1 MASAISFQGLSTN
14 LPTDQLVAAIINQ
27 QSQPMVRMQTQQATN
42 KTKTAA
48 LQTLSADLTSLNA
61 SLDSLSSGGFAGNT
75 VTSTDSAGTYV
86 SATASNA
93 SAGQYDIA
101 VKSLATRARLVLPTA
116 LQPSSAVG
124 VGDYTITDM
133 AGKSVKVTITDGNNS
148 LAGLAAA
155 INNAKDSD
163 GNASDVGAAV
173 IQTGAD
179 GSSQLVLSAK
189 STGTGA
195 AGAATFT
202 LQPPAAGSALDP
214 GKAGSF
220 TSSTAA
226 NSDFIL
232 NGVELH
238 RASNTVTD
246 AVDGVTFNLNQA
258 QTDLTR
264 TTTLTVAQDKGA
276 ASKAVQDVVDKFN
289 QFYNDYKKNATFTQN
304 ADGTYTT
311 GVFNMDMSVRTMV
324 NQVST
329 AIMGVPT
336 GISATAAFTTPAAIG
351 LKTNQDGTLSLDST
365 ALSTA
370 LDQDPTAVANL
381 FKNSGSSSSPL
392 LSFVSSTGKTTTSPI
407 NFNVTSQNGVL
418 TGTFTSRK
426 ADGTTETNTLSST
439 DGYFYGLTGTALDG
453 LAVQASAGATGT
465 LQVATGISQA
475 VQTLNN
481 QLTDSNPGDI
491 GGLISDL
498 TASNYNLQL
507 QINQQQDYLDR
518 SKASL
523 QKIYSTLE
531 TTVGQLQAAGQS
543 LSGM

>member
-14 LPTDQLVAAIINQ
+14 LPTDSLIAAIINQ
-27 QSQPMVRMQTQQATN
+27 QSQPMVRMQTQQSTN

-61 SLDSLSSGGFAGNT
+61 SLDTLTLGGFTGNT

-86 SATASNA
+86 TASA
-93 SAGQYDIA
+93 SGAAAGQYDVT

-116 LQPSSAVG
+116 LQPNSPVG
-124 VGDYTITDM
+124 IGDYTLTDM
-133 AGKSVKVTITDGNNS
+133 AGKKVTVTLTANNNS

-163 GNASDVGAAV
+163 GNAADVGAAV

-189 STGTGA
+189 NTGTGS
-195 AGAATFT
+195 AGASTFT

-214 GKAGSF
+214 GNTGSF
-220 TSSTAA
+220 TSSAAA

-258 QTDLTR
+258 QTDLTKS
-264 TTTLTVAQDKGA
+264 TTLTVAQDKSA
-276 ASKAVQDVVDKFN
+276 VTKAVQDVVDKFN
-289 QFYNDYKKNATFTQN
+289 TFYNDYKKNATFTQKS
-304 ADGTYTT
+304 DGTYTA
-311 GVFNMDMSVRTMV
+311 GVFNMDMSIRGMV
-324 NQVST
+324 SQVSS
-329 AIMGVPT
+329 ALMGSPT
-336 GISATAAFTTPAAIG
+336 GLSSSATYSIPAAVG
-351 LKTNQDGTLSLDST
+351 LKTNQDGTLSLDSS
-365 ALSTA
+365 ALSEA
-370 LDQDPTAVANL
+370 LDKDPGAVANL
-381 FKNSGSSSSPL
+381 FKNSGASSSPL
-392 LSFVSSTGKTTTSPI
+392 LDFVGSTAKTTSSPI
-407 NFNVTSQNGVL
+407 TFSVASQNGVL
-418 TGTFTSRK
+418 TGTFTSKK
-426 ADGTTETNTLSST
+426 ADGTTETNTLTST
-439 DGYFYGLTGTALDG
+439 DGFFYGLTGTALEG
-453 LAVQASAGATGT
+453 LSVKAAAGATGT

-475 VQTLNN
+475 VQSLNN

-491 GGLISDL
+491 GGIISDL
-498 TASNYNLQL
+498 ATTNYNLQL
-507 QINQQQDYLDR
+507 RINQQQDFLDR

-543 LSGM
+543 LSGL

>member
-1 MASAISFQGLSTN
+1 
-14 LPTDQLVAAIINQ
+14 
-27 QSQPMVRMQTQQATN
+27 
-42 KTKTAA
+42 
-48 LQTLSADLTSLNA
+48 
-61 SLDSLSSGGFAGNT
+61 
-75 VTSTDSAGTYV
+75 
-86 SATASNA
+86 
-93 SAGQYDIA
+93 
-101 VKSLATRARLVLPTA
+101 
-116 LQPSSAVG
+116 
-124 VGDYTITDM
+124 
-133 AGKSVKVTITDGNNS
+133 
-148 LAGLAAA
+148 
-155 INNAKDSD
+155 
-163 GNASDVGAAV
+163 
-173 IQTGAD
+173 
-179 GSSQLVLSAK
+179 
-189 STGTGA
+189 
-195 AGAATFT
+195 
-202 LQPPAAGSALDP
+202 
-214 GKAGSF
+214 
-220 TSSTAA
+220 
-226 NSDFIL
+226 
-232 NGVELH
+232 VELH